1 MIKNKSIYVLHEYG
15 APTHYNALVELGNK
29 TGFTVKFRV
38 FSLRAILSKFYHR
51 KFAEGFESL
60 LFMLSL
66 PWRKQSKI
74 ILGIAPFNW
83 RLKPL
88 SCILKKHQV
97 YYHTSYTHW
106 DGSIMAHPTTS
117 NSLISFWCNYVQ
129 YHVGHIFAVSKKT
142 HDELIKNG
150 YSTDDKISIVN
161 HSFNKEIT
169 PQPHV
174 KDNSFIFVGRLQD
187 AKGIRELLAIFENR
201 PTATLTIAGSG
212 ELDTLVQEYASRCK
226 NINFLGYI
234 NGLEKLIPVYQRHSF
249 VIMNSQRTK
258 TWEELFGIAIIEG
271 MACGC
276 VPITTDHPGPMEII
290 SHGINGFISPEK
302 EIAHSIDQA
311 IAMDDVTYQ
320 TMRDRT
326 IKTGQSYHVTNMADR
341 WSKIL
346 D

>member
-1 MIKNKSIYVLHEYG
+1 MKKGTIYVLHEYG
-15 APTHYNALVELGNK
+15 APTHYNALVELGEN
-29 TGFTVKFRV
+29 TGFNVKFRV

-66 PWRKQSKI
+66 PWKKQSKI

-88 SCILKKHQV
+88 SLILKKHQV

-106 DGSIMAHPTTS
+106 DGTIMAHPTTS
-117 NSLISFWCNYVQ
+117 NSLINFWRDYVLH
-129 YHVGHIFAVSKKT
+129 HVSHIFAVSKKT
-142 HDELIKNG
+142 HDELITNG
-150 YSTDDKISIVN
+150 YSVDDRISIVN
-161 HSFNKEIT
+161 HSFNKKIS
-169 PQPHV
+169 PLPHV

-187 AKGIRELLAIFENR
+187 VKGIRELLTIFENR
-201 PTATLTIAGSG
+201 PNATLTVAGSG
-212 ELDTLVQEYASRCK
+212 ELDTLVQEYASRCG

-234 NGLEKLIPVYQRHSF
+234 NGLEKLIPIYQQHSF

-276 VPITTDHPGPMEII
+276 VPIATDHPGPMEII
-290 SHGINGFISPEK
+290 NPGINGFISPEK
-302 EIAHSIDQA
+302 GIVNFIDQA
-311 IAMDDVTYQ
+311 IAMNDAAYQ
-320 TMRDRT
+320 AMRDQA
-326 IKTGQSYHVTNMADR
+326 IKTGQSFHVSNMADR